1 MKIGVTGC
9 SNSNEAW
16 GNPWWKYMGNK
27 FNADIIS
34 SSSPGGG
41 NEMNIEKMKYILE
54 NNQDLD
60 YFVVQ
65 LTQSGRMVVGLND
78 WYDENFRNQHYGFNI
93 KSKTHDDKWRLHSPN
108 NFGDVAYYSFN
119 NHNNEQNLKRL
130 LRKDVKIDD
139 LLINHFFMTDYNLN
153 YKIFHTMMNMQYLCD
168 LHNVKLIFFSWFN
181 NLEELSQNSGHV
193 ETIQR
198 MNVIPSSV
206 FDFTQKNDIKPI
218 PSDGHFDSEAH
229 ERIFEEFIYPYIKNI
244 IKQ

>member
-16 GNPWWKYMGNK
+16 GKPWWKYVGDK
-27 FNADIIS
+27 FNAEIIS

-78 WYDENFRNQHYGFNI
+78 WYDENVRNQHYGFKIKDSFNNEKWQLHHPNI
-93 KSKTHDDKWRLHSPN
+93 
-108 NFGDVAYYSFN
+108 FGEVSYYSFN
-119 NHNNEQNLKRL
+119 NLNNKQNLKRL
-130 LRKDVKIDD
+130 LRKDIEIDE
-139 LLINHFFMTDYNLN
+139 LIINHFFMSNYNLN
-153 YKIFHTMMNMQYLCD
+153 YKIFHTMMSMQQLCD
-168 LHNVKLIFFSWFN
+168 IHNVKLIFFSWFN
-181 NLEELSQNSGHV
+181 NLDELSQNSGHV
-193 ETIQR
+193 DTLQR
-198 MNVIPSSV
+198 MNVVPGCV
-206 FDFTQKNDIKPI
+206 FDFTKENNIEPI
-218 PSDGHFDSEAH
+218 PGDGHFDSDAH
-229 ERIFEEFIYPYIKNI
+229 KRIFEEFIYPYIKNI